1 VIVTPRL
8 RHRCDAAKAV
18 AATVI
23 LKIQPRILPEQNVIS
38 ALPVGP
44 FFNLQRENPERR
56 MSVAGNLNIICVVAE
71 MQNNSIR
78 RTNDYLY

>member
-8 RHRCDAAKAV
+8 RHRCGAAKAV

-38 ALPVGP
+38 ALP
-44 FFNLQRENPERR
+44 RR
-56 MSVAGNLNIICVVAE
+56 AIF
-71 MQNNSIR
+71 
-78 RTNDYLY
+78 